1 MFTDEG
7 FNRQEVFLK
16 GIQFIFKII
25 LYLLNFCTS
34 CLGRHK
40 CNCQAS
46 KHGLIN
52 NCVSCGRIVCKQE
65 GSGPCIVCG
74 ELV

>member
-1 MFTDEG
+1 MRVYVSKHKTT
-7 FNRQEVFLK
+7 
-16 GIQFIFKII
+16 I
-25 LYLLNFCTS
+25 LCGYNSTKSTC

-52 NCVSCGRIVCKQE
+52 NCLNCGRIVCKQE
-65 GSGPCIVCG
+65 GSGPCVVCG
-74 ELV
+74 ELVRTFCRLI

>member
-25 LYLLNFCTS
+25 LYLLNVIHIIKVVT
-34 CLGRHK
+34 
-40 CNCQAS
+40 NVTA
-46 KHGLIN
+46 KHLN
-52 NCVSCGRIVCKQE
+52 MV
-65 GSGPCIVCG
+65 
-74 ELV
+74 